1 MAIWDSDAGVLWRD
15 QVRKWVRRSVIE
27 IAFQNKC
34 SDRSMEVKL
43 AALLENYDR
52 QTDQPTNRT
61 DRLGQKE
68 IYYQQI
74 ESL

>member
-1 MAIWDSDAGVLWRD
+1 M
-15 QVRKWVRRSVIE
+15 RRSVIE

-52 QTDQPTNRT
+52 QTDQPTGLIDWVKRKFTTNNL
-61 DRLGQKE
+61 DRKFIRKKYDKIRLN
-68 IYYQQI
+68 
-74 ESL
+74 